1 MLRRQRTLK
10 TRRIFGRRKSR
21 WMHPLLAVAA
31 VIMTGCAQGEADY
44 SKAQSVKDIQV
55 RWVSL
60 DHPVLFDV
68 GTSVL
73 SSSERFR
80 LDSFIAG
87 LSLRDSDR
95 FMVDA
100 GSSNGLD
107 PQADARANAI
117 EQRLR
122 KFKPGI
128 TAKPYGGGHAPR
140 QGVRLVV
147 GRYVALPP
155 NCPDWSRPSSS
166 NPGNLPDS
174 NFGCAAAT
182 NLSLMIADPADLVRG
197 RSLAPGDGQALSL
210 SIQRYRNGAVRNPA
224 AIDTNA
230 E

>member
-1 MLRRQRTLK
+1 MIRRQRTIR
-10 TRRIFGRRKSR
+10 TRRIFTRRRSR
-21 WMHPLLAVAA
+21 WLHPLLAVAA
-31 VIMTGCAQGEADY
+31 IIMTGCAQGEADY

-60 DHPVLFDV
+60 DHPVLFED

-80 LDSFIAG
+80 LDSFIVG

-95 FMVDA
+95 FLIDA
-100 GSSNGLD
+100 GSGNGLD
-107 PQADARANAI
+107 PLAEARANAI

-122 KFKPGI
+122 KHKPGVI
-128 TAKPYGGGHAPR
+128 AKAYRGGQAPR

-155 NCPDWSRPSSS
+155 NCPDWSRPSAS
-166 NPGNLPDS
+166 NPGNVADS
-174 NFGCAAAT
+174 NFGCATAT

-210 SIQRYRNGAVRNPA
+210 GIQRYRAGEIRNPA
-224 AIDTNA
+224 AIETND